1 MIYGEAY
8 ALLKKKNRNHIN
20 FGNLFKNECDPFT
33 FKKVMKEMYQNK
45 WKKVKVEMIF
55 NWLFEAMRNYQFEMI
70 NFILDKAH
78 VNLGLAVVKNVELWE
93 NPRLMH

>member
-1 MIYGEAY
+1 
-8 ALLKKKNRNHIN
+8 
-20 FGNLFKNECDPFT
+20 
-33 FKKVMKEMYQNK
+33 MKEMYQNK